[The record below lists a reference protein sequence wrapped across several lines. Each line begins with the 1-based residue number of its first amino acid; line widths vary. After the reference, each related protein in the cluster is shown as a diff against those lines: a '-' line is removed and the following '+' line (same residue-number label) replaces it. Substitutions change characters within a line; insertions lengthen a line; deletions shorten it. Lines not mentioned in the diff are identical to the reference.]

1 MVSTLLP
8 AQPEQRNPV
17 QMEPPGLQLLEV
29 WAERARAAAAATSQ
43 PWVFRAG
50 PGKVGTVGGS
60 AGCKAV
66 GWGAHIA
73 HDLQNNTFE
82 TETSI
87 DRLNGSDTS

>member
-8 AQPEQRNPV
+8 AQPEQRNPI

-29 WAERARAAAAATSQ
+29 WAECARAAAAASQ
-43 PWVFRAG
+43 PWVLRAG

-60 AGCKAV
+60 AGCTAV

-73 HDLQNNTFE
+73 RDLQNNTFE
-82 TETSI
+82 METSI
-87 DRLNGSDTS
+87 DRLNGSATS